1 LLGILD
7 LHSEI
12 IIDNDS
18 KNINNKNKIN
28 YDTIKKKEIEKL
40 LSLAEEQGNGNF
52 KKQNDTLN
60 INLNSDQV
68 KYPPIVLSKYE
79 KNCFQKAKER
89 QLNRLNN
96 GIEQI
101 AAGKKFNGI
110 AFQSEPS
117 EIIFTDFEIGKKYKK
132 NIFFTNTSYTFN
144 SFKLLELSEEIVE
157 LITISY
163 ERMGRMSAGVSV
175 NIEII
180 FSPKKNI
187 DIHSGIFNQYCCAF
201 LLLYCIVLFHFIFLN

>member
-1 LLGILD
+1 MSGILD

-12 IIDNDS
+12 LENNNS
-18 KNINNKNKIN
+18 KNENKNKVLN
-28 YDTIKKKEIEKL
+28 YDTMKKKEIENL
-40 LSLAEEQGNGNF
+40 LLLAEEQGIGNF

-60 INLNSDQV
+60 VNHYL
-68 KYPPIVLSKYE
+68 KYPPIILSKYE

-89 QLNRLNN
+89 QLNRLTN

-101 AAGKKFNGI
+101 AARKKLKGI
-110 AFQSEPS
+110 AFQAEPS
-117 EIIFTDFEIGKKYKK
+117 EILFTDFEIGKKYKK

-144 SFKLLELSEEIVE
+144 SFKLLELPEDIVE

-180 FSPKKNI
+180 FSPKNNV
-187 DIHSGIFNQYCCAF
+187 DIHSGKFQRN
-201 LLLYCIVLFHFIFLN
+201 